1 MNVIILG
8 APGAGKG
15 TQARRLQDWHG
26 LTHLSTGDMLRAQV
40 QAQSE
45 LGLRI
50 KSIID
55 SGAFVSDDIMLDLI
69 SQQIS
74 ITESNF
80 VLDGFP
86 RNLAQAE
93 NLEKI
98 LSKQGVAIDAVLLIE
113 VDESKLTQRI
123 LGRFT
128 CQECLTGYNDQFK
141 PTKVPGV
148 CDVCGGTE
156 FLRRSDDS
164 VQTVAARLDVFH
176 RETATILPFYEQ
188 RGLLRKVDGMV
199 DIEDVTVQVEKSLG
213 LV

>member
-26 LTHLSTGDMLRAQV
+26 LLHLSTGDMLRAQV
-40 QAQSE
+40 QAGTD
-45 LGLRI
+45 LGLKV
-50 KSIID
+50 KSIMD
-55 SGAFVSDDIMLDLI
+55 TGAFVSDDIMLELI
-69 SQQIS
+69 AEQIRLV
-74 ITESNF
+74 ESNF

-86 RNLAQAE
+86 RNLSQAE
-93 NLEKI
+93 SLDRI
-98 LSKQGVAIDAVLLIE
+98 FSKQGIAIDAVLLIE

-128 CQECLTGYNDQFK
+128 CQGCLTGYHDQFK
-141 PTKVPGV
+141 PTKVPGI

-164 VQTVAARLDVFH
+164 AQTIASRLEVFH
-176 RETATILPFYEQ
+176 RETASMLPYYEQ

-199 DIEDVTVQVEKSLG
+199 DIEDVTAQVEQSLG
-213 LV
+213 LI

>member
-26 LTHLSTGDMLRAQV
+26 LTHLSTGDMLRAQIHDKTD
-40 QAQSE
+40 
-45 LGLRI
+45 LGLKI
-50 KSIID
+50 KGIID
-55 SGAFVSDDIMLDLI
+55 SGAFVSDDIMLELI
-69 SQQIS
+69 S
-74 ITESNF
+74 TEIAAIQSNF

-86 RNLAQAE
+86 RNLHQAE
-93 NLEKI
+93 SLERI
-98 LSKQGVAIDAVLLIE
+98 LSKLGIAIDAVLLIE

-128 CQECLTGYNDQFK
+128 CQECLTGYHDQFK

-148 CDVCGGTE
+148 CDVCGGKE

-164 VQTVAARLDVFH
+164 AQTVASRLEIFQ
-176 RETATILPFYEQ
+176 RETASILPYYEQ
-188 RGLLRKVDGMV
+188 RGLLRRVDGMV
-199 DIEDVTVQVEKSLG
+199 DIKDVTSQVEKSLG

>member
-26 LTHLSTGDMLRAQV
+26 LAHLSTGDMLRAQV

-45 LGLRI
+45 LGVRI
-50 KSIID
+50 RSIMEA
-55 SGAFVSDDIMLDLI
+55 GAFVSDEIMLELI

-74 ITESNF
+74 QIKCDF

-93 NLEKI
+93 SLEKI
-98 LSKQGVAIDAVLLIE
+98 LSNLGVAIDAVLLIE
-113 VDESKLTQRI
+113 VEESKLTNRI

-148 CDVCGGTE
+148 CDICGGTE
-156 FLRRSDDS
+156 FLRRSDAS
-164 VQTVAARLDVFH
+164 AQTIAARLDLFR

-188 RGLLRKVDGMV
+188 RGLLKRVDGMV

-213 LV
+213 LN